1 MLKTN
6 ESYDLATLAGEII
19 LLKYLP
25 TLETDMLKT
34 NVIVKISEEGLI
46 EEKRLHDILD
56 NSYTFNG
63 GDGDS
68 QQKHEDWS
76 SYVNILAEKHLPKKI
91 ECVIPCIAPK
101 DLKQFKKGLYD
112 FLWDTDLSWYIPA
125 DDCFISQERGAW
137 CSTVIIELKIE

>member
-1 MLKTN
+1 MQKTN

-34 NVIVKISEEGLI
+34 NVIVKISATELI

-56 NSYTFNG
+56 NSYSFNG
-63 GDGDS
+63 GDGNS
-68 QQKHEDWS
+68 EHNHKIWL
-76 SYVNILAEKHLPKKI
+76 SYIKILAEKYLPKKI
-91 ECVIPCIAPK
+91 ECVIPCITPK
-101 DLKQFKKGLYD
+101 DLKQFKEGLCD

-125 DDCFISQERGAW
+125 DDCFISQERGAR